1 MYKYAVLYS
10 LTKLAEE
17 KSKDNKSNNSK
28 DTSKKDNKNDYD
40 FLSVG
45 PYEVEP
51 IELSPEQNS
60 AMYALRS
67 AMERG
72 SGKQLRLQ
80 PYKVNDVLSATDMKN
95 WVRYNPNN
103 TATAMHEYGHVVDQ
117 PNMLMLNILNG
128 IHPAF
133 GGMYQVRQ
141 EVDANKKGLDAFRK
155 GTAHNKALGDEINNV
170 YSMTRDKALD
180 TYKIKNRYRS
190 AGGILGS
197 ILGGGVGYISSPE
210 DKAMQVMR
218 ALGGAWVGGQLGG
231 VAGDMLSSSKV
242 NKKYNEVINTLNSNE
257 YKNAINNF
265 NRNLVADAQANNWYQ
280 PVAVVNS

>member
-1 MYKYAVLYS
+1 MYKYAVLHS
-10 LTKLAEE
+10 LVKLAEE
-17 KSKDNKSNNSK
+17 KSKDNKSNSK
-28 DTSKKDNKNDYD
+28 NTSKKDNKNDYD
-40 FLSVG
+40 FFSVG
-45 PYEVEP
+45 PYEVAP

-103 TATAMHEYGHVVDQ
+103 TATAMHEYGHVVDK

-141 EVDANKKGLDAFRK
+141 EADANKKGLDAFRK
-155 GTAHNKALGDEINNV
+155 GTAHNKALGDELDNV
-170 YSMTRDKALD
+170 YSQVRDKALD
-180 TYKIKNRYRS
+180 TYKIRNRYRS
-190 AGGILGS
+190 TGGILGS
-197 ILGGGVGYISSPE
+197 ILGGGAGYLSSPE
-210 DKAMQVMR
+210 DKVMR
-218 ALGGAWVGGQLGG
+218 LMRTLGGAWVGGQLGG
-231 VAGDMLSSSKV
+231 VAGDVLSKPKV
-242 NKKYNEVINTLNSNE
+242 NRKYNEVINTLNSNE
-257 YKNAINNF
+257 YKNVINNF

-280 PVAVVNS
+280 PVSVVNS